1 MYLEFR
7 HLKTIK
13 AIHEYGGLARA
24 ADILVH
30 IPICIIPSGQS
41 TRRSSWDGVV
51 PPKIK
56 TLKAFKSWA

>member
-24 ADILVH
+24 ADIQIGRASCRERV
-30 IPICIIPSGQS
+30 
-41 TRRSSWDGVV
+41 
-51 PPKIK
+51 
-56 TLKAFKSWA
+56 